1 MAINIVANLEANTK
15 EAVRQ
20 VDKVNEKVKEVS
32 RNAIKAGDDLTE
44 GMVIG
49 NSAVKQVDKVTRGLA
64 SALVKVGKAA
74 KLSGKAMRV
83 ALLSTGIGAVVIAV
97 GLLVEYWDE
106 IKDLISGSNKEL
118 EKQIKLNNENLDVVD
133 RKLRNLRTQI
143 ELEKKQGKNVD
154 ELIEKE
160 KALVLEKRKALLDQ
174 IQAEKL
180 RLKEIKDEAE
190 MATWRERQL
199 LSNQKLRKAG
209 KKMVSEITEEERIA
223 INDQQ
228 TKLDNLINSYDNFEL
243 KEIVDPKK
251 TKDIGETEA
260 EKIAEQ
266 QRLKAIDDKASSIV
280 EITKL
285 EDEFFQS
292 QLDKQTQ
299 EENAVYEKYFAQI
312 QAAEEYGLDI
322 TVLEEARQKELQ
334 DISDTYAEEAK
345 DKEKNRLA
353 DIQKIVNDANELSKI
368 QKIENEREAA
378 LAELTLLEATWIE
391 KARIAKFYDDKI
403 KGVKEE
409 NAKADEELDKNVKDA
424 KLDNLEAVSG
434 ALNGLSALAGENAQA
449 QKVIGIAQATIDTFI
464 GANKAIAQG
473 GIAGGIAAAGII
485 ASGLANVATIVNTP
499 IPQPSGSS
507 ASAGGSRPSIPQ
519 PPSFNVVGSSGTNQ
533 LASAIGG
540 QSQQPVKAFVV
551 SNDVTTS
558 QELERNIISNAS
570 IG

>member
-49 NSAVKQVDKVTRGLA
+49 DSAVKQVDKVTRGLA

-174 IQAEKL
+174 IEAEKL

-551 SNDVTTS
+551 SNDVTTA

>member
-106 IKDLISGSNKEL
+106 IKDLIGVSNKEL

-285 EDEFFQS
+285 EDEFLQS

-353 DIQKIVNDANELSKI
+353 DIQKIVNDATELSKI
-368 QKIENEREAA
+368 QKIENEKAAA

-473 GIAGGIAAAGII
+473 GIAGGFAAAGII
-485 ASGLANVATIVNTP
+485 ASGLANVATIVKTQV
-499 IPQPSGSS
+499 PQPSGSS
-507 ASAGGSRPSIPQ
+507 ATAGGSRPSIPT